1 MYNRTKKNKDMNNNI
16 IKSLRRT
23 LLCTV
28 AAAAVSI
35 GFTACA
41 DETFTTQNANVP
53 ANGYKLSIS
62 ANMGGGETR
71 TIAYNETAN
80 RYDATFEMTEKIFVI
95 DVTQNAVGVKKD
107 EWGGYSN
114 TYLYP
119 DANGQKA
126 NLVGEL
132 TFTQYDRQTGEYGE
146 EIVPQKDDE
155 LILFYNND
163 NYVFRYN
170 HNENDYYL
178 NNSGD
183 YALATVKITSAE
195 GGVIKTEPA
204 YFENQQ
210 SVYKINFSGVDA
222 GVKFKKID
230 IQSEKNNLVTNYFA
244 FRKDNSEE
252 FGVVNYTYEGEGA
265 DPSELTFM
273 LRYSDNPDGYSENS
287 TSGEVFTFTA
297 LGSNGH
303 NYLGQKEVTTELKN
317 GVYYQAN
324 IEMTD
329 LGEAMKVRNTTTEE
343 TLYFSSYCS
352 IFTNDADYI
361 AEYNGYD
368 TCIEWFGGK
377 DDKHTLTIK
386 DLTMYNS
393 KDCAIAVRTH
403 YDDPE
408 NTKVHKLVLDGKNTL
423 SVTGYQSSLSVQI
436 NCSLIISSASTG
448 TGKLIL
454 KSSDGEGL
462 AVSDNAKVTIE
473 SGEVTVDGG
482 FGIGTN
488 SSCVITNSGKL
499 RVLTQKNNSSEGIK
513 AGSGYVLQTATEGDY
528 TVYTVKDAP
537 EPKAPSEV
545 TTADLGSIIGSDGKV
560 YVPNCVLPEG
570 VSPVGVITHISSTGH
585 GLAIGSEPIIIK
597 KELENGRVEPFQYF
611 SWDNSAEANDG
622 KTATK
627 IFDDWNATNSVSF
640 GTWRFATV
648 ADWQQMILSCRI
660 DGDAT
665 KVSEEMVAEGL
676 VTQLKQAG
684 TYKDY
689 LDCWTGEPN
698 EEESGRWTSINF
710 DYGNWD
716 EVKQS
721 YIGPYKLIISRWN
734 EPGYSHNIIPVL
746 EF

>member
-1 MYNRTKKNKDMNNNI
+1 MNNNI
-16 IKSLRRT
+16 IKRLRRT

-28 AAAAVSI
+28 AAAAVAI

-41 DETFTTQNANVP
+41 EDTFVTQNTTAPADGYKVVIP
-53 ANGYKLSIS
+53 ANI
-62 ANMGGGETR
+62 GGGGTR
-71 TIAYNETAN
+71 AIAYNGTDG
-80 RYDATFEMTEKIFVI
+80 YDATFETTEKIFVI

-107 EWGGYSN
+107 EWGSYSN

-132 TFTQYDRQTGEYGE
+132 TFTQYDRKTGE

-163 NYVFRYN
+163 NDVFRYN
-170 HNENDYYL
+170 HDYNNWSL
-178 NNSGD
+178 RNSGD

-273 LRYSDNPDGYSENS
+273 LRYSDNPYGYSENS

-329 LGEAMKVRNTTTEE
+329 LGEAMKVRNITKGE
-343 TLYFSSYCS
+343 TLDFSSYCS

-361 AEYNGYD
+361 AEYNGYG
-368 TCIEWFGGK
+368 TCIEWFGGE

-423 SVTGYQSSLSVQI
+423 SVTGYQNSLSVQN

-454 KSSDGEGL
+454 KSSSSDGEGL

-473 SGEVTVDGG
+473 SGEVIVDGRLW
-482 FGIGTN
+482 ISNN
-488 SSCVITNSGKL
+488 SSCVIAKDGKL
-499 RVLTQKNNSSEGIK
+499 RALTSISTDEYYYSLQTGGIK
-513 AGSGYVLQTATEGDY
+513 AASGYVLVTEQDGDY
-528 TVYTVKDAP
+528 TVFTVKEADPYVDPKPLAQATKEDAG
-537 EPKAPSEV
+537 KIV
-545 TTADLGSIIGSDGKV
+545 GSDG
-560 YVPNCVLPEG
+560 YVHVLHWDLPEG
-570 VSPVGVITHISSTGH
+570 VSPVGMLASISETGKGLVI
-585 GLAIGSEPIIIK
+585 AKKIIVK
-597 KELENGRVEPFQYF
+597 KFDEGGGYGTSDYF
-611 SWDNSAEANDG
+611 SWDSSREDNDG
-622 KTATK
+622 KTATE
-627 IFDDWNATNSVSF
+627 IFREWAENNKVSF
-640 GTWRFATV
+640 GTWRIPTK
-648 ADWQQMILSCRI
+648 ADGQNMILGCRI

-665 KVSEEMVAEGL
+665 EPRDENMISNGFKSK
-676 VTQLKQAG
+676 LKEAG
-684 TYKDY
+684 ICADDY
-689 LDCWTGEPN
+689 LCFWTNTQWSDDFN
-698 EEESGRWTSINF
+698 EGMFVFAMNKMVDDSFATSF
-710 DYGNWD
+710 YGNSAD
-716 EVKQS
+716 LGS
-721 YIGPYKLIISRWN
+721 AIY
-734 EPGYSHNIIPVL
+734 PVL
-746 EF
+746 EFGY